1 MRRFE
6 HDGVTWDVELT
17 GTGGEGCGAHRLL
30 VRFSSAVTGEQVDG
44 EVVVAGAG
52 RLTDEVLRAA
62 LDAARIEEKGDGI
75 LFSGK

>member
-6 HDGVTWDVELT
+6 HDGVTWDVALT

-30 VRFSSAVTGEQVDG
+30 VRFSSATTGEQVDG

-62 LDAARIEEKGDGI
+62 LDAARADEKGDSIRVHGV
-75 LFSGK
+75 